1 MHRESDLECIKN
13 EFEEKIG
20 KKVIIKNHNKVR
32 GKEGK
37 KIYIYTIEGVYCN
50 IVALKREINQN
61 IGVIESYTFVELLNK
76 EVEIISMI

>member
-20 KKVIIKNHNKVR
+20 EKVIIKNHNKVR
-32 GKEGK
+32 GKEK
-37 KIYIYTIEGVYCN
+37 NKIYTIEGVYCN

-61 IGVIESYTFVELLNK
+61 IGIIKSYTFVELLNK

>member
-1 MHRESDLECIKN
+1 MHRESDLERIKN

-20 KKVIIKNHNKVR
+20 EKVIIKNHNKVR
-32 GKEGK
+32 GKEK
-37 KIYIYTIEGVYCN
+37 NKIYTIEGVYCN

-61 IGVIESYTFVELLNK
+61 IGIIKSYTFVELLNK

>member
-1 MHRESDLECIKN
+1 MHRESDLERIKN

-20 KKVIIKNHNKVR
+20 EKVIIKNHNKVR
-32 GKEGK
+32 GKEK
-37 KIYIYTIEGVYCN
+37 NKIYTIEGVYCN

-61 IGVIESYTFVELLNK
+61 IGIIKSYTFAELLNK

>member
-13 EFEEKIG
+13 EFKEKIG
-20 KKVIIKNHNKVR
+20 KRVIIKNQNKVR
-32 GKEGK
+32 GKEGN

-50 IVALKREINQN
+50 IVALKREINKN

-76 EVEIISMI
+76 EVEIIIMI

>member
-13 EFEEKIG
+13 EFKEKIG
-20 KKVIIKNHNKVR
+20 KRVIIKNQNKVR
-32 GKEGK
+32 GKEGN

-76 EVEIISMI
+76 EVEIIIMI